1 MEITDEMI
9 IDCAIQNGFKP
20 ISDCPTVCRAVTMWG
35 KDLGEWWISEPKRIS
50 VRVVRDDDMKS
61 YMRDLKINSLGI

>member
-9 IDCAIQNGFKP
+9 IDCAILNGFKP
-20 ISDCPTVCRAVTMWG
+20 ISDSPKVCRAVTMWG
-35 KDLGEWWISEPKRIS
+35 EDLGEWWISEPKRIS
-50 VRVVRDDDMKS
+50 VRVVRDSDMTV